1 MYVVEKDGK
10 YLKTR
15 EGGWV
20 DSPGKGIG
28 TSSKEV
34 ADEWAKKHG
43 GKTIDLDREDP
54 PKYFY
59 TLALIDKA
67 TGEVDGWFMSSS
79 DGSVCWIH
87 EPFKD
92 NETPSKL
99 TLERVSEIMAQNDI
113 EDHSLWIVTDS
124 QDRKMILPNQYKKE
138 DEPMTQTT
146 DQTAD
151 QRKTQ
156 RKFRIR
162 DGKKKQTDT
171 DKPQQPK
178 GEEKE
183 GWSPLLF
190 VYAFLLVSLLLL
202 ALFWNVQPFVTF
214 IKLIAARVD
223 FAEISRFLFSLP
235 FIGGVFKFIA
245 EFYAAVLGSLLYLIF
260 QGLEIAPFL
269 YKRNPARTQRILT
282 AVAQWQTYR
291 VTSNDSGA
299 VKDIKRAHNRH
310 PVRTYQTLSATRN
323 FIYAMEAAICFMASP
338 PVPNGNPFTFLW
350 YLITFQLGKIDWIN
364 VLLLLSVMF
373 LVDVLVRIT
382 LAIYPEIFPKKGSE
396 YHA

>member
-1 MYVVEKDGK
+1 M
-10 YLKTR
+10 LKSNT
-15 EGGWV
+15 
-20 DSPGKGIG
+20 KGEEEPM
-28 TSSKEV
+28 TQT
-34 ADEWAKKHG
+34 A
-43 GKTIDLDREDP
+43 DP
-54 PKYFY
+54 PKSNTEDLY
-59 TLALIDKA
+59 TLGFKDKA
-67 TGEVDGWFMSSS
+67 TGVEGGWFRDST

-87 EPFKD
+87 EPFEAD
-92 NETPSKL
+92 EIPSKL
-99 TLERVSEIMAQNDI
+99 TLERVSEIMEQTDI
-113 EDHSLWIVTDS
+113 EGHSLWIVTDS
-124 QDRKMILPNQYKKE
+124 QGKKKILPNQYKEE

-151 QRKTQ
+151 QRKKQ
-156 RKFRIR
+156 RKFRIW
-162 DGKKKQTDT
+162 DGKKKKQPDT
-171 DKPQQPK
+171 DKPQKPK
-178 GEEKE
+178 EGGEEKE

-214 IKLIAARVD
+214 IKIIAARVD

-235 FIGGVFKFIA
+235 FIGGVFRFIA
-245 EFYAAVLGSLLYLIF
+245 EFYAAVLGGLLYLIF

-291 VTSNDSGA
+291 VTPRDSGA
-299 VKDIKRAHNRH
+299 VRDIKRAHNRH
-310 PVRTYQTLSATRN
+310 PVRTYQTLSSTRN

-373 LVDVLVRIT
+373 LVDVLVRLT

-396 YHA
+396 IHA